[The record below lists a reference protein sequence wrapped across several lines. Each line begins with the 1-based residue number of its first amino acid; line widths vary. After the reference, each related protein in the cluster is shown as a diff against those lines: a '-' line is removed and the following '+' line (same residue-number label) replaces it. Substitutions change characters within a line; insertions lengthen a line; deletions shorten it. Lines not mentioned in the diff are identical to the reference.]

1 MDSSKCATR
10 CFSNIGVLVTTS
22 HCEVFVV
29 YLFPYVELNFVW
41 SLVIVVWVGGGRTYP
56 HCTGNTLFAL
66 RLSESSKFCLIFLS

>member
-29 YLFPYVELNFVW
+29 YLFPSVEFNFVW
-41 SLVIVVWVGGGRTYP
+41 SLVIV
-56 HCTGNTLFAL
+56 L
-66 RLSESSKFCLIFLS
+66 